1 MMELCM
7 WLKNREAEIKFDAPN
22 FLDAPF
28 SIVVPELFMPMVKW
42 LWC

>member
-1 MMELCM
+1 MMESCM
-7 WLKNREAEIKFDAPN
+7 WLKNWEVEIEFDALN

-42 LWC
+42 LQC